1 MKGLDGR
8 GVPGAMVA
16 TVDFEEAAKAQGDA
30 VGFMPAIVYVPAPIQ
45 NRTADELR
53 AIANAAVEPILGAI
67 TMGTPEG

>member
-1 MKGLDGR
+1 MKDLDGR

-16 TVDFEEAAKAQGDA
+16 TRDFEEAAKAQGDA

-53 AIANAAVEPILGAI
+53 AIAADAVEPILGAI
-67 TMGTPEG
+67 TAGAAED

>member
-1 MKGLDGR
+1 MKDLDGR

-53 AIANAAVEPILGAI
+53 AIANAAVEPILSAI